1 MARSYTPRRNY
12 VGVNYIRGRNGQPVG
27 YQTYNQALYY
37 QSAAYRYQVQVQRA
51 QATRAMANVRIKKVC
66 DTADKKWT
74 GTKKSSMGA
83 GALLGLP
90 TLIGGGS
97 TLTATEAA
105 SALFT
110 GAFGGLLI
118 GTGYLIGK
126 GINQRAKDLRTDDG
140 IDARNYGV
148 NRLPKGWSSNDY
160 NVSGQR
166 GSLVVD
172 NLGRRRISIDRT
184 NGKTTYYSA
193 NGETL
198 DSNSDNVPDKVRD
211 VLDHI
216 KKNKGTPPDG
226 YKGGREYKNNPQP
239 GKQKLPDGKY
249 KEYDVDPKVKGQD
262 RNAERLVVDEEG
274 NAWYTDDHYDTF
286 KKVK

>member
-1 MARSYTPRRNY
+1 MAT
-12 VGVNYIRGRNGQPVG
+12 
-27 YQTYNQALYY
+27 
-37 QSAAYRYQVQVQRA
+37 
-51 QATRAMANVRIKKVC
+51 VRIKKAC
-66 DTADKKWT
+66 DTADKKWAGAKNST
-74 GTKKSSMGA
+74 KSSGIWA
-83 GALLGLP
+83 WTGLPILASGGSALTGKAAASVAGKSALALGTGALAGLFVG
-90 TLIGGGS
+90 LVGIGLN
-97 TLTATEAA
+97 T
-105 SALFT
+105 
-110 GAFGGLLI
+110 
-118 GTGYLIGK
+118 
-126 GINQRAKDLRTDDG
+126 RAKDLQTDDG